1 MTYEELE
8 ADIRNDRYYEWLD
21 EQAKCRKCGTVVKED
36 AGIYDEDRDEY
47 FCDQKCVDNY
57 ESDRDEAAYLARFEG
72 EGPVTAGER
81 QVREWRQH
89 QKEQR

>member
-1 MTYEELE
+1 M
-8 ADIRNDRYYEWLD
+8 
-21 EQAKCRKCGTVVKED
+21 
-36 AGIYDEDRDEY
+36 
-47 FCDQKCVDNY
+47 
-57 ESDRDEAAYLARFEG
+57 ARFEG